1 MVPKY
6 MAADHF
12 PMNVGH
18 VLVFLDL
25 SKRLFF
31 SYIFLWFLLTWVT
44 CDIQWIL
51 KMDLMSMEINWI
63 LSFDWAKSIKASN
76 TVGRAD
82 FFSLLQILNGIIL
95 RSFQSEK
102 KMAEGAGQ
110 RRVGVIADINN
121 KYMMNIYIGWVLQIS
136 AGRQ

>member
-1 MVPKY
+1 
-6 MAADHF
+6 
-12 PMNVGH
+12 
-18 VLVFLDL
+18 
-25 SKRLFF
+25 
-31 SYIFLWFLLTWVT
+31 
-44 CDIQWIL
+44 
-51 KMDLMSMEINWI
+51 MDLMSKEINWI
-63 LSFDWAKSIKASN
+63 WSFDWAKSIKASN

-121 KYMMNIYIGWVLQIS
+121 KYIMNIYIGWVLQIS